1 MYSLKRRRTTGVQV
15 GCSSADRKE
24 QGTQCREFEASY
36 KRSDKE
42 GNFTSYEDLMKNFLW
57 DKDFTLLWLKQDG
70 LLAASRACSICA
82 SEMKWAECMDRS
94 DGYLWKC
101 QKQLNGKRHQSEKS
115 IREGS
120 WFEKSNLTIEEVL
133 KFTYWWCQDMKQ
145 WQIKQQLGL
154 GSHTAVDWDMF
165 CREVCEVALFQRREK
180 IGRPGKLVQID
191 ESKIGKRKY
200 HRGHVVEEQWVFGGI
215 EEDSRK
221 CFIVTV

>member
-1 MYSLKRRRTTGVQV
+1 
-15 GCSSADRKE
+15 
-24 QGTQCREFEASY
+24 
-36 KRSDKE
+36 
-42 GNFTSYEDLMKNFLW
+42 
-57 DKDFTLLWLKQDG
+57 
-70 LLAASRACSICA
+70 
-82 SEMKWAECMDRS
+82 MDRS

-180 IGRPGKLVQID
+180 IGGPGKLVQID

-200 HRGHVVEEQWVFGGI
+200 HRGHVVEGQWVFGGI
-215 EEDSRK
+215 EDDSRK
-221 CFIVTV
+221 CFIVTVEDRSESTLLETIIKKNGLSPALQSCLIAGKLM